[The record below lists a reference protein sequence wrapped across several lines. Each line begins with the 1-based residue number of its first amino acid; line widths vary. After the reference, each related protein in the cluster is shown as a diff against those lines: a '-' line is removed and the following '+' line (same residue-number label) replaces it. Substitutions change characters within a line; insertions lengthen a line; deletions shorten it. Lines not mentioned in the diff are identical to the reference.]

1 MRLWLVERS
10 FDTRNTVTISYASTD
25 GEQVYRM
32 QATLDR
38 LGRNPATAA
47 VDRDPGDD
55 RVESVTDTERKQ
67 QYAAEARRMAADHDP
82 DDEV

>member
-25 GEQVYRM
+25 GEHVYRM

-47 VDRDPGDD
+47 VDRDSDDD
-55 RVESVTDTERKQ
+55 RVEPVTDADRRE
-67 QYAAEARRMAADHDP
+67 QYAAEARRMAADHEP

>member
-10 FDTRNTVTISYASTD
+10 FDTRNTVTITYASRD
-25 GEQVYRM
+25 GEHVYRM

-47 VDRDPGDD
+47 VDRDADD
-55 RVESVTDTERKQ
+55 ETVERVTDEGRRE
-67 QYAAEARRMAADHDP
+67 QYAAEADRMAANHDP